1 MAAPA
6 LPLPDASEVG
16 LINRAIG
23 RDESAVRIILQ
34 QNNRRLYRLARSVVR
49 DDGEAE
55 DVVQAAYGRAFTRL
69 DTFQGNSTLGT
80 WLGRIVLNEALSRL
94 RGRVHT
100 VELSV
105 FEHELYSSA
114 ISAYWSAQAD
124 PERLAAQRE
133 ICRLL
138 ELAIDTLPEPFRIVL
153 MARCVEGLTVDET
166 ARLLNIN
173 AETVKTR
180 LHRARAR
187 LRSILKYDIAVSL
200 TDTFPFAGQRC
211 ERIAE
216 NLLKQLRERQN
227 IIALAKPGIADISSL
242 RSVLARFCY

>member
-6 LPLPDASEVG
+6 LLLPDASEAE

-105 FEHELYSSA
+105 FEHEFYSSA

-124 PERLAAQRE
+124 PERLAAQSE

-153 MARCVEGLTVDET
+153 MARSIEGLTIDET
-166 ARLLNIN
+166 ARLLNIKSK
-173 AETVKTR
+173 TVKTR

-187 LRSILKYDIAVSL
+187 LRSILKSDIGVSL

-211 ERIAE
+211 ERITE
-216 NLLKQLRERQN
+216 NLLKQLRERRD
-227 IIALAKPGIADISSL
+227 IIALAQPGIADISSL
-242 RSVLARFCY
+242 RSVLVRFCY